1 MITPAPLTKGDT
13 IAIAS
18 PAGALREPAI
28 VEQAA
33 AVLRARGY
41 EVLIAPHCL
50 TRHGYYSGTR
60 EERLDDLA
68 ALLTDDKVKA
78 ILCSYGGYGCVH
90 LLDELRPLVAL
101 HPKWIIGMSDCSALH
116 AAWLESG
123 VKSLHSPQCRHLAS
137 LPASAPTKALFDIL
151 EGEKPHYKSA
161 PHPLDIAGTAQ
172 GTLAGGNLSVI
183 AGLCGSRYDLFKEGR
198 IIFIEETGELPYR
211 IERFMYQLKL
221 SGALE
226 KIKGLIV
233 GQINGA
239 KEHAGFGGTPYEL
252 ICNIMRDYN
261 IPVCFDFPVGH
272 CDENFPLIVGA
283 EVRLAISSE
292 GSKLVFL

>member
-1 MITPAPLTKGDT
+1 MITPAPLIKGDT

-28 VEQAA
+28 VEQATTI
-33 AVLRARGY
+33 LQARGY
-41 EVLIAPHCL
+41 NVVVAPHCL

-60 EERLDDLA
+60 EERLGDLA
-68 ALLTDDKVKA
+68 SLLADDNIKA

-90 LLDELRPLVAL
+90 LLNELSPLIAR

-116 AAWLESG
+116 AAWLENG
-123 VKSLHSPQCRHLAS
+123 VQSLHSPQCRHIAS
-137 LPASAPTKALFDIL
+137 LPESAPTKALFDIL
-151 EGEKPHYKSA
+151 EGKKPHYSII
-161 PHPLDIAGTAQ
+161 PHPLNIAGTAR
-172 GTLAGGNLSVI
+172 GTLAGGNLSVTI
-183 AGLCGSRYDLFKEGR
+183 GLCGSRYDLIKEGR

-233 GQINGA
+233 GQINGV
-239 KEHAGFGGTPYEL
+239 KEHTGFGGTPYEL
-252 ICNIMRDYN
+252 IYNIIKDYN
-261 IPVCFDFPVGH
+261 IPVCFNFPVGH
-272 CDENFPLIVGA
+272 CDENFPLIEGA
-283 EVRLAISSE
+283 EVVLQVSHE
-292 GSKLVFL
+292 GAELKSL